1 MLDLN
6 YWIEMPKN
14 INYASNSIAPVGI
27 IFQQADGQIQGCN
40 QDAEK
45 ILGYRAETII
55 ATLYEEL
62 PWQTIHEDG
71 SAFPVGTHPAL
82 ATLKTGQPTSNV
94 TMGFYKPDGDLVW
107 LLLDSQPLF
116 QGNGELLGVVTS
128 FKDLTS
134 QKNQELAHE
143 AFGIIA
149 DRIPGVLYLYDVTT
163 GGNIYLNSQTYSL
176 LGYGREEI
184 LAMGENFIAS
194 VMHPEDLERF
204 SSHLE
209 KLSQA
214 QDDEV
219 CKFEYR
225 MRHKNSQ
232 WRWFCSQE
240 RVFNRDRDGS
250 VKQIIGI
257 ASDISE
263 QQAALRERKETELNL
278 IESEKRLNLATVAS
292 GIGMWFWDLAVDK
305 LEWTDQC
312 NNLFGL
318 DADAEISYERFLSI
332 LHPEDSERT
341 NNLVQQAL
349 TSKAE
354 YDTEYRVV
362 WHDGSLHWLAAKGK
376 VFYEGDRPVGM
387 MGMVQDISQRKQTE
401 AQLVQTNS
409 VLNSIISDTTDVI
422 FVKDLQG
429 QYIVANQ
436 ATADFL
442 GITIEEILNRDDTEL
457 FEPEIARSIVE
468 VDRRVMN
475 EGIFLSYEEKML
487 QNGIRRS
494 LYTNKYPWR
503 NEAGNILGVIGICRD
518 ITELRKSQQKL
529 QENEHLLSLAL
540 SSAKAGSWDWEVA
553 TGKILWSPENYEL
566 HGIDPQIQPLQY
578 RHWKSSLHPEDFP
591 QINREVQQVL
601 AGETS
606 EFRAEFRI
614 IHPQKGTRWLLN
626 IGNLTRNTNGE
637 PVRLSGINLDITEQ
651 KEIEEKLRNSEQQLR
666 RVIDSLHSFVGVLTP
681 DGVMLEVNRTALEAA
696 NLSAEDVVNKPFDQT
711 YWWSHSTQIQTQLRA
726 AITAA
731 ASGESVQYDVTVRVG
746 ADKYILIDFSIV
758 PLFDN
763 KGKVKYLIPSG
774 IDITDREASKQALQ
788 RSQHELKLITEV
800 IPQQI
805 WTALP
810 NGTIDYINQRWQ
822 DYSGVNL
829 QQIQKHGWELIIH
842 PEDLSAIDDIW
853 RTCIATGN
861 NCDTKVRLRS
871 QKGEYHWF
879 LCKARPLRNEEGII
893 IKWYGTNTSITR
905 IVELE
910 EQLRKQ
916 TEDLQQANRLK
927 DEFLAIVSHELR
939 TPLNPILGWSQL
951 IAKGSLDSQKT
962 ATAIEVIQR
971 NAQLQVQLIDDLL
984 DVSRILRG
992 KLKLELIPLNLE
1004 TVIKSAIATVQLTAE
1019 AKSIEIATEFEPNI
1033 GQVAGDANRVA
1044 QIIWNILS
1052 NAIKFTPE
1060 CGLVTVKLQYI
1071 EPEIQSHLLSQEVQS
1086 EIAGEP
1092 VSDRYIAYA
1101 QIEIKDTG
1109 VGIEPEFLPYV
1120 FERFRQAESGNTR
1133 KYGGLGLGLAIV
1145 RYLTEL
1151 HHGTVTV
1158 ESAGRDRGA
1167 TFRVKLPLIN
1177 HSSTKN
1183 LLPQSMK
1190 ESTISA
1196 RLTGT
1201 QILVIDDEGDSRELL
1216 TLIFQQEGANA
1227 IAASS
1232 ANEALEVL
1240 QKITPDLIIS
1250 DIGMPRID
1258 GYTLMN
1264 QIRSLPQ
1271 GKQISAIA
1279 ITAYAGEID
1288 RQRSLEAGFQHHLAK
1303 PIDINK
1309 LLNITSEL
1317 LSERHQS

>member
-1 MLDLN
+1 
-6 YWIEMPKN
+6 MPKK
-14 INYASNSIAPVGI
+14 INHASSSIAPVGI

-45 ILGYRAETII
+45 ILGYRTETII
-55 ATLYEEL
+55 ATPYDEL

-71 SAFPVGTHPAL
+71 SAFPVETHPAI
-82 ATLKTGQPTSNV
+82 ATLKTGQPSPNV
-94 TMGFYKPDGDLVW
+94 TMGFYKPDGELVW

-116 QGNGELLGVVTS
+116 QGKGKPLGVVTTFEDIS
-128 FKDLTS
+128 L
-134 QKNQELAHE
+134 QKNQELASLENE
-143 AFGIIA
+143 AFRTVA
-149 DRIPGVLYLYDVTT
+149 DRLPGVLYLYDATT
-163 GGNIYLNSQTYSL
+163 GRNIYLNSQTYSL
-176 LGYGREEI
+176 LGYSTEEI
-184 LAMGENFIAS
+184 LAMGENFIS
-194 VMHPEDLERF
+194 QVMHPEDLARF

-219 CKFEYR
+219 YKFEYR

-250 VKQIIGI
+250 VTQIIGI

-263 QQAALRERKETELNL
+263 QQAALRERKQAELDL
-278 IESEKRLNLATVAS
+278 IESQKRLNLATVAS
-292 GIGMWFWDLAVDK
+292 GIGMWFWDLATNK

-312 NNLFGL
+312 KSLFGL
-318 DADAEISYERFLSI
+318 NTDAEISYPIFLSI
-332 LHPEDSERT
+332 LHPEDRDRIED
-341 NNLVQQAL
+341 LVQQAL

-354 YDTEYRVV
+354 YNTEYRVV
-362 WHDGSLHWLAAKGK
+362 WADGSIYWLATKGK
-376 VFYEGDRPVGM
+376 VFYEGNQPVGM
-387 MGMVQDISQRKQTE
+387 MGTVQDISQRKQTE
-401 AQLVQTNS
+401 AKLVQTNS
-409 VLNSIISDTTDVI
+409 IINSIISDTTDVI

-429 QYIVANQ
+429 RYIVANQ
-436 ATADFL
+436 AAADFL
-442 GITIEEILNRDDTEL
+442 GITIEEILDRDDTAL
-457 FEPEIARSIVE
+457 FEPEIARSIRE
-468 VDRRVMN
+468 VDRRVIS
-475 EGIFLSYEEKML
+475 EGIFLSYEEKIL
-487 QNGIRRS
+487 QNGIVRS
-494 LYTNKYPWR
+494 LHQNKYPWR
-503 NEAGNILGVIGICRD
+503 NEVGNILGVIGICRD
-518 ITELRKSQQKL
+518 LTELRKSQQKL
-529 QENEHLLSLAL
+529 QENQHLLSLAL
-540 SSAKAGSWDWEVA
+540 SSAKAGSWDWEIA

-578 RHWKSSLHPEDFP
+578 RHWKSSLHPDDFP
-591 QINREVQQVL
+591 KINREVQQIL
-601 AGETS
+601 SGEIS

-614 IHPQKGTRWLLN
+614 IHPQKGTRWLIN

-666 RVIDSLHSFVGVLTP
+666 RVIDSLHSLVGVLTP
-681 DGVMLEVNRTALEAA
+681 DGVMLEANRTALEAA
-696 NLSAEDVVNKPFDQT
+696 NLSAKDVVNKPFDQT

-731 ASGESVQYDVTVRVG
+731 ARGERVRYDVTVRVG

-763 KGKVKYLIPSG
+763 NGKVKYLIPSG

-788 RSQHELKLITEV
+788 RSQHELRLITEV

-810 NGTIDYINQRWQ
+810 NGTIDYLNQRWQ
-822 DYSGVNL
+822 EYSGVDL
-829 QQIQKHGWELIIH
+829 QQIQKHGWESIVHL
-842 PEDLSAIDDIW
+842 EDLSTINDIW
-853 RTCIATGN
+853 RNSIASGSKY
-861 NCDTKVRLRS
+861 DTKVRLRS
-871 QKGEYHWF
+871 KKGEYHWF
-879 LCKARPLRNEEGII
+879 LCQARPLRNEQGII
-893 IKWYGTNTSITR
+893 VKWYGTNTSITR

-910 EQLRKQ
+910 EQLRQQ
-916 TEDLQQANRLK
+916 TKDLVKANQLK

-951 IAKGSLDSQKT
+951 IASGRLDSRKT
-962 ATAIEVIQR
+962 AVAIEVIQR

-1052 NAIKFTPE
+1052 NAIKFTPDR
-1060 CGLVTVKLQYI
+1060 GLITVKLQLI
-1071 EPEIQSHLLSQEVQS
+1071 EPEIQTHLLSPEAKPKA
-1086 EIAGEP
+1086 IA
-1092 VSDRYIAYA
+1092 SKLSNRDRSIADA

-1151 HHGTVTV
+1151 HHGTVSV
-1158 ESAGRDRGA
+1158 ESAGRNRGA

-1177 HSSTKN
+1177 RSSTKN
-1183 LLPQSMK
+1183 LSPQSMK
-1190 ESTISA
+1190 ESTISD
-1196 RLTGT
+1196 RFIGT

-1240 QKITPDLIIS
+1240 QKITPDIIIS
-1250 DIGMPRID
+1250 DIGMPKID

-1271 GKQISAIA
+1271 GKDIPAIA
-1279 ITAYAGEID
+1279 ITAYVGEID
-1288 RQRSLEAGFQHHLAK
+1288 RQRSLDAGFQHHLPK
-1303 PIDINK
+1303 PIDITK
-1309 LLNITSEL
+1309 LLDLTVEL
-1317 LSERHQS
+1317 LGDRNQS